1 MHFKCAVLYLVA
13 QSCPTLCDPMACSP
27 PGSSVHGD
35 SPGMSTGVGCHALLQ
50 GISSQPRDQTK
61 VSCIASGFFTNEPPG
76 KPIKYISILLCKEL
90 HSKWLGDYVL
100 SGSEELLTPNAD
112 IVSLTTCVSAI
123 WLIVK
128 CWLQSES
135 YSAVAEWSKPQVVF
149 SSSAFL

>member
-1 MHFKCAVLYLVA
+1 MESFFLQIIFRWSTWLLKVTVKVLVA
-13 QSCPTLCDPMACSP
+13 QSYPTLCDPMDCSP

-123 WLIVK
+123 WLIVV
-128 CWLQSES
+128 LS
-135 YSAVAEWSKPQVVF
+135 VD
-149 SSSAFL
+149 SSLKATQL